1 MPQNIVVSS
10 IDEVITIDSPRT
22 RRVEIRDRWCWGL
35 SLCESGRITYFH
47 NGRSIVSQPGVAVL
61 LPKGQD
67 YTLYCSV
74 AGRFPVINFE
84 CLVPPESAEFL
95 CIELRH
101 PESYLRD
108 YARLQQLHLLHRD
121 PAGCMSILYGMLS
134 ALAGE
139 YRQAGPV
146 PEAAIR
152 WMEQHL
158 FDPALQM
165 GQLAEKAGVSEV
177 YFRRL
182 FRQAYGVAPKQYIL
196 EIRLRRAR
204 QLLAESRMPIGAVAA
219 ECGFASLYHFSR
231 AFHAAEGLS
240 PSEYRAQ
247 AAALGL

>member
-1 MPQNIVVSS
+1 MPQNITVSS
-10 IDEVITIDSPRT
+10 IEEVITIDSPRA

-47 NGRSIVSQPGVAVL
+47 KGRSIVSQPDTAVL

-67 YTLYCSV
+67 YTLYCSE

-84 CLVPPESAEFL
+84 CLTPPEKADFL
-95 CIELRH
+95 CIPLRH

-121 PAGCMSILYGMLS
+121 PAGCMSILYGMFS

-139 YRQAGPV
+139 YRQASPV

-152 WMEQHL
+152 WMEEHL
-158 FDPALQM
+158 FDPALQVC
-165 GQLAEKAGVSEV
+165 QLAERAGVSEV

-182 FRQAYGVAPKQYIL
+182 FCQTYGIAPKQYIL
-196 EIRLRRAR
+196 DIRLRRAR
-204 QLLAESRMPIGAVAA
+204 QLLAESRMPVGAVAA
-219 ECGFASLYHFSR
+219 ECGFSSLYHFSR
-231 AFHAAEGLS
+231 AFRAAEGLS

-247 AAALGL
+247 AAVFGL